1 MLFAIIYVQRDF
13 LRCFSVP
20 CLLSGPFL
28 ALQIYIFGITCFALV
43 QLLSSDITLE
53 AKHSP
58 RQVAVFLSQWLCC
71 SDSKGEIIGQRFV
84 LMIEF

>member
-1 MLFAIIYVQRDF
+1 MYSGIF
-13 LRCFSVP
+13 LGAF
-20 CLLSGPFL
+20 LSLVCCQDHFGSSNL
-28 ALQIYIFGITCFALV
+28 YFGITCFALV
-43 QLLSSDITLE
+43 QLLSSDITLG